1 MIPNPNL
8 NPSPYINPF
17 SKNGGQRSMDVL
29 VVGAG
34 AIGGYYGGRL
44 AQAGA
49 RVSVVARS
57 DYPVVAEEG
66 IRIESPAGDF
76 LFRPDRVVRSASA
89 FGGFPDVILV
99 GLKVLNEIRTPD
111 LIRDAVGP
119 KTAVLLIQN
128 GVDIEPP
135 VAEAFPKNE
144 ILSGLAF
151 ICVHRTAP
159 GKVLHQDYGRLV
171 LGRYPG
177 GPSETAQRLAEMFRR
192 AGVPCE
198 VTEDVVTARWQK
210 LVWNAPFNPMSVL
223 CGGAS
228 TQHMLAHEETT
239 GLVRAVMEEVCAVAA
254 ATGHALPADVVDR
267 MIADT
272 RKMTPYKTS
281 MLLDFEAGRPME
293 VEAILGNAVRIA
305 RRLQVAVPHMETL
318 YALLSGLKGRA

>member
-1 MIPNPNL
+1 
-8 NPSPYINPF
+8 
-17 SKNGGQRSMDVL
+17 MDVL

-57 DYPVVAEEG
+57 DYSVVVREG

-76 LFRPDRVVRSASA
+76 HFQPDHVLHKAEDLGRY
-89 FGGFPDVILV
+89 PDVILV
-99 GLKVLNEIRTPD
+99 GLKVLEDIRPAEV
-111 LIRDAVGP
+111 LRGAVGP
-119 KTAVLLIQN
+119 KTSLLLIQN
-128 GVDIEPP
+128 GVDVERP
-135 VAEAFPKNE
+135 VAEAFPDNE
-144 ILSGLAF
+144 VLSGLAF

-159 GKVLHQDYGRLV
+159 GCVCHQDYGRLV
-171 LGRYPG
+171 LGRYPEG
-177 GPSETAQRLAEMFRR
+177 NSSTAEKLAEMFRR

-198 VTEDVVTARWQK
+198 VTPNVVTARWHK

-223 CGGAS
+223 CGGANTS
-228 TQHMLAHEETT
+228 ELLGHEETAR
-239 GLVRAVMEEVCAVAA
+239 LVRAVMEEVCAVASA
-254 ATGHALPADVVDR
+254 AGHALPDDVVER
-267 MIADT
+267 MITDT

-305 RRLQVAVPHMETL
+305 RRFGVHVPHMETL
-318 YALLSGLKGRA
+318 YALMCGLSRKS

>member
-1 MIPNPNL
+1 
-8 NPSPYINPF
+8 
-17 SKNGGQRSMDVL
+17 MDIV

-57 DYPVVAEEG
+57 DYEVVAKDG
-66 IRIESPAGDF
+66 IRIQSPAGDF
-76 LFRPDRVVRSASA
+76 HFRPHRVVRSASHFGA
-89 FGGFPDVILV
+89 FADVVLV
-99 GLKVLNEIRTPD
+99 GLKVLEEIRTAD
-111 LIRDAVGP
+111 LIRDVVGP
-119 KTAVLLIQN
+119 KTAILLIQN

-135 VAEAFPKNE
+135 VAEAFPTNE

-159 GKVLHQDYGRLV
+159 GQVLHQDYGRLV

-177 GPSETAQRLAEMFRR
+177 GESETAHRLAEMFRR
-192 AGVPCE
+192 SGVPCE
-198 VTEDVVTARWQK
+198 VTEDVTTARWQK

-228 TQHMLAHEETT
+228 TQEMLGHEETT
-239 GLVRAVMEEVCAVAA
+239 RLVRAVMEEVCAMAA
-254 ATGHALPADVVDR
+254 ASGHALPADVVDR

-293 VEAILGNAVRIA
+293 VEAIVGNAVRIA
-305 RRLQVAVPHMETL
+305 RSLRVPVPHLETL
-318 YALLSGLKGRA
+318 YALLSGLKGRS

>member
-1 MIPNPNL
+1 
-8 NPSPYINPF
+8 
-17 SKNGGQRSMDVL
+17 MDIL

-34 AIGGYYGGRL
+34 AVGGYYGGRL

-57 DYPVVAEEG
+57 DYEVVKNGG
-66 IRIESPAGDF
+66 IHIESPAGDF
-76 LFRPDRVVRSASA
+76 HFRPHGVFRSAAA

-99 GLKVLNEIRTPD
+99 GLKVLEHIRTAD

-119 KTAVLLIQN
+119 KTAILLIQN

-135 VAEAFPKNE
+135 VAEAFPNNE
-144 ILSGLAF
+144 VLSGLAF

-159 GKVLHQDYGRLV
+159 GKVLHQDYGRIV

-177 GPSETAQRLAEMFRR
+177 GPSETARRLAEMFRR

-198 VTEDVVTARWQK
+198 VTEDVITARWQK
-210 LVWNAPFNPMSVL
+210 LVWNAPFNPISVL

-228 TQHMLAHEETT
+228 TQDMLGREETT
-239 GLVRAVMEEVCAVAA
+239 RLVRAVMEEVCAVAA
-254 ATGHALPADVVDR
+254 ATGHPLPDDVVDR

-293 VEAILGNAVRIA
+293 VEAIVGNAIRIA
-305 RRLQVAVPHMETL
+305 RRLGVPVPHLETL
-318 YALLSGLKGRA
+318 YALLIGLKGGS

>member
-1 MIPNPNL
+1 
-8 NPSPYINPF
+8 
-17 SKNGGQRSMDVL
+17 MDVL

-34 AIGGYYGGRL
+34 AVGGYYGGRL

-57 DYPVVAEEG
+57 DYEVVKNGG
-66 IRIESPAGDF
+66 IHIESPAGNF
-76 LFRPDRVVRSASA
+76 HFRPHGVFRSAAA
-89 FGGFPDVILV
+89 FDGFADVILV
-99 GLKVLNEIRTPD
+99 GLKVLEHIQTAD

-119 KTAVLLIQN
+119 KTAILLIQN

-135 VAEAFPKNE
+135 VAEAFPENE

-159 GKVLHQDYGRLV
+159 GKVVHQDYGRIV
-171 LGRYPG
+171 LGRYPAG
-177 GPSETAQRLAEMFRR
+177 SSEKARSLAEMFRR

-198 VTEDVVTARWQK
+198 VTEDVITARWQK

-223 CGGAS
+223 CGGAN
-228 TQHMLAHEETT
+228 TQDMLGHEETT
-239 GLVRAVMEEVCAVAA
+239 RLVRAVMEEVCAVAA
-254 ATGHALPADVVDR
+254 ATGHPLAADVVDR
-267 MIADT
+267 MIVDT

-293 VEAILGNAVRIA
+293 VEAIVGNAVRIA
-305 RRLQVAVPHMETL
+305 RRLGVPVPHLETL
-318 YALLSGLKGRA
+318 YALLIGLKGGS